1 LGAASLSRFPAA
13 LGRSACPPLPLAPP
27 NPFAGV
33 IELVR
38 GSSSPRCEWALP
50 HIRFCVYELGE
61 SVVFRWCHAL
71 AKRHLRKQ
79 GGVGSGLCRL
89 GGRLTRCLSILT
101 CILCCAYARRVF

>member
-1 LGAASLSRFPAA
+1 LSAASLTRFPAA

-27 NPFAGV
+27 NLFAGV

-38 GSSSPRCEWALP
+38 ESSLLDCMKVAA

-61 SVVFRWCHAL
+61 SVVRWYRAL
-71 AKRHLRKQ
+71 ARRHLRKQ
-79 GGVGSGLCRL
+79 GGAGSGLCRL

-101 CILCCAYARRVF
+101 CTLRRAYARRVF